1 MYVTLVLQQ
10 YSTSYAKDS
19 VKTKYHLKMFDRVS
33 DFHRETEEVQY
44 STVQLFTSSKEE
56 ILNHHIMTT
65 FFFFF
70 LCEKEI

>member
-44 STVQLFTSSKEE
+44 STVQ
-56 ILNHHIMTT
+56 
-65 FFFFF
+65 
-70 LCEKEI
+70 

>member
-33 DFHRETEEVQY
+33 DFHREVEEVQY
-44 STVQLFTSSKEE
+44 STVIDLLEGRDSKSSYHD
-56 ILNHHIMTT
+56 N

-70 LCEKEI
+70 